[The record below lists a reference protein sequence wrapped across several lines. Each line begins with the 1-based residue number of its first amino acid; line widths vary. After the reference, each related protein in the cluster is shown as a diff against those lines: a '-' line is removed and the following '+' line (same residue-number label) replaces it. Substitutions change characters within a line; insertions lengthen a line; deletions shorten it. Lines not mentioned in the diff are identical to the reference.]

1 MKYSIRCGWKNS
13 RHKGTTYSKLENIFY
28 VWKEKLNSFFE
39 SFRNIIN
46 IKLYGFNKLTNE
58 QTNKRTM
65 GSSLSLIHL
74 PAQSGKTRKMTELI
88 NKWKRIID
96 LTDNSSGNINIIFT
110 SNTKLLTKQTTGRIH
125 NEVDSIDSADSA
137 DSIISDLSDDE
148 DDNSTMSIEMDIKEK
163 ESKTI
168 AWISEKK
175 KKSVND
181 VFTSVLTNKTENI
194 ICCTNK
200 IRMNNVWQLLQ
211 LFRMAGFNKQ
221 INIWIDEADAC
232 IKLWE
237 TYIPFCGEF
246 NFIQNIVLITATMV
260 PVYKRLHRIGI
271 EPFLRTYE
279 NTHAPVY
286 HKYSESDLCHEY
298 STNAKTPNLQIID
311 VLDKNPDIVSPGVRL
326 FCPGNKAK
334 KSHEEVCDTLL
345 ENGFNVLILNGEHK
359 EIRFADKRPE
369 VKLADLLETDLEVSI
384 TLNRLYYEC
393 ELFNAPF
400 AVTGNL
406 CVGRGITFASQIDGR
421 EFLFTHGIIP
431 EVSNGDEGYQMVAR
445 CCGNIKGYAN
455 YQIPKIFVSDRTNV
469 LISQQESLAIDFAKN
484 YFQGGD
490 EPMVKVT
497 REMLKDAI
505 GPDEKEERAERK
517 AERVEN
523 LQFILGGMNEFE
535 TLEDANSFCKK
546 IKKGAR
552 EEKHKSFLNDD
563 GEYVCT
569 TTKKGLKKFSYEEF
583 MRESGA
589 WNATSLLNMKD
600 LMEGKV
606 SKVIKPVYRG
616 DEVVWIVRWAVHIKK
631 AEGIHRNGVNDS
643 EISSCRIVPTGPQR
657 FIIMRQ

>member
-1 MKYSIRCGWKNS
+1 
-13 RHKGTTYSKLENIFY
+13 
-28 VWKEKLNSFFE
+28 
-39 SFRNIIN
+39 
-46 IKLYGFNKLTNE
+46 
-58 QTNKRTM
+58 M

-96 LTDNSSGNINIIFT
+96 FTDNSSGNINIIFT
-110 SNTKLLTKQTTGRIH
+110 SNTKLLTKQTKGRIH
-125 NEVDSIDSADSA
+125 NEVDSVASGS
-137 DSIISDLSDDE
+137 SSVISDLSDDE
-148 DDNSTMSIEMDIKEK
+148 DDDEESTLSLEMDIKEK

-175 KKSVND
+175 KKTVSD
-181 VFTSVLTNKTENI
+181 VFTAVLTNKTENI

-200 IRMNNVWQLLQ
+200 IRMKNVWELLQ
-211 LFRMAGFNKQ
+211 LFRMASFNKP

-237 TYIPFCGEF
+237 TYLASCEEF
-246 NFIQNIVLITATMV
+246 VESKLIQNIVLVTATMV
-260 PVYKRLHRIGI
+260 PVYKRLHRVGI
-271 EPFLRTYE
+271 EPLLRTYE

-298 STNAKTPNLQIID
+298 SANAKKANVQIID
-311 VLDKNPDIVSPGVRL
+311 VLEKNPEIVSPGVRL
-326 FCPGNKAK
+326 FCPGNKDK
-334 KSHEEVCDTLL
+334 SSHEKVCDTLL

-369 VKLADLLETDLEVSI
+369 AKLADLLETDLEVSI
-384 TLNRLYYEC
+384 TLNRLYYEY

-431 EVSNGDEGYQMVAR
+431 EVANGDEGYQMVAR

-455 YQIPKIFVSDRTNV
+455 YQIPKIFVSERTDA
-469 LISQQESLAIDFAKN
+469 LIRQQETLAIDFAQN

-517 AERVEN
+517 AERAEN
-523 LQFILGGMNEFE
+523 LQFILGGMDEFE
-535 TLEDANSFCKK
+535 TLDDANDFCKK

-552 EEKHKSFLNDD
+552 RESEGDFTNET

-589 WNATSLLNMKD
+589 WNATSLLNVKD
-600 LMEGKV
+600 LMAGKV

-631 AEGIHRNGVNDS
+631 AEGIHRNGVSDA
-643 EISSCRIVPTGPQR
+643 EIVSCKIVPTGPQR

>member
-1 MKYSIRCGWKNS
+1 
-13 RHKGTTYSKLENIFY
+13 
-28 VWKEKLNSFFE
+28 
-39 SFRNIIN
+39 
-46 IKLYGFNKLTNE
+46 
-58 QTNKRTM
+58 M

-96 LTDNSSGNINIIFT
+96 FTDNSSGNINIIFT
-110 SNTKLLTKQTTGRIH
+110 SNTKLLTKQTAGRIH
-125 NEVDSIDSADSA
+125 KEVDSVDSS
-137 DSIISDLSDDE
+137 SIISDLSDDE
-148 DDNSTMSIEMDIKEK
+148 DDESTLSLDMDNKEK
-163 ESKTI
+163 ETKTI
-168 AWISEKK
+168 AWISTTNKK
-175 KKSVND
+175 HKKSVTD
-181 VFTSVLTNKTENI
+181 VFAEITSDDDEKEINNI

-200 IRMNNVWQLLQ
+200 TRMKNVWDLLGR
-211 LFRMAGFNKQ
+211 LNKKYLKRNFNKRV
-221 INIWIDEADAC
+221 NIWIDEADAC
-232 IKLWE
+232 IKIWE
-237 TYIPFCGEF
+237 TYLASCEEF
-246 NFIQNIVLITATMV
+246 VESKLIQNIVLVSATMV
-260 PVYKRLHRIGI
+260 PVYNRLHRVGI
-271 EPFLRTYE
+271 EPLLRTYE

-298 STNAKTPNLQIID
+298 SANAKKANVQLID
-311 VLDKNPDIVSPGVRL
+311 VLEKNPEIASPGVRL

-369 VKLADLLETDLEVSI
+369 VELADLLETDLEVSI

-431 EVSNGDEGYQMVAR
+431 EVANGDEGYQMVAR

-455 YQIPKIFVSDRTNV
+455 YQIPKIFVSERTDA
-469 LISQQESLAIDFAKN
+469 LIRQQESLAIDFAQN

-505 GPDEKEERAERK
+505 GTDEKEERAERK
-517 AERVEN
+517 ADRAEN
-523 LQFILGGMNEFE
+523 LQFILGGMDEFA
-535 TLEDANSFCKK
+535 TIDDANDFCKK

-552 EEKHKSFLNDD
+552 SEKDEDFLNNS

-589 WNATSLLNMKD
+589 WSATSLLNVKD
-600 LMEGKV
+600 LMAGKV

-631 AEGIHRNGVNDS
+631 AEGIHRNGVSDA
-643 EISSCRIVPTGPQR
+643 EIASCKIVPTGPQR